1 MSYPSFVRQ
10 DETRGKKWYGLYDRE
25 DQEVERVLAR
35 NADEAFAKLK
45 DKSQDGFYVEGVSA
59 HAAMFD

>member
-10 DETRGKKWYGLYDRE
+10 DEARSKKWYGLYNNE

-45 DKSQDGFYVEGVSA
+45 AKSQDGFYVESTSA

>member
-1 MSYPSFVRQ
+1 MSYLSNLSK
-10 DETRGKKWYGLYDRE
+10 EEACGKRWYGLYDRE

-59 HAAMFD
+59 HAAMFE